1 MVGLTI
7 ILWLMPTTGWIK
19 PPSDFDEAAVAVWNR
34 VLRELRDQGTW
45 QPSDVGALERYVR
58 AVRRAATAQAIVAQE
73 GLTSTGG
80 RDQPIAHPAVRIAR
94 DAERDAAE
102 YARDLLLTPRSR
114 RLAGVSETSAMDDE
128 LAGLLS
134 E

>member
-1 MVGLTI
+1 
-7 ILWLMPTTGWIK
+7 MPPSGWIK
-19 PPSDFDEAAVAVWNR
+19 PPSDFEPFAVELWNR
-34 VLRELRDQGTW
+34 LIRELRQQGTW
-45 QPSDVGALERYVR
+45 QASDIGTLERYVR
-58 AVRRAATAQAIVAQE
+58 AAARARAAQAIIATD

-114 RLAGVSETSAMDDE
+114 RLAGLSETS
-128 LAGLLS
+128 
-134 E
+134 